1 MSEKWM
7 SDRAR
12 SSEECVREIAQRYI
26 SEVWVRRLGQ
36 RVRSVRGTD
45 QIKGSDRQVRESV
58 QMKRFWIRE
67 KGQRDRSNR
76 HQIKIVIM
84 KIMTNRGVR

>member
-26 SEVWVRRLGQ
+26 SKAWIRGLGQ
-36 RVRSVRGTD
+36 RTGSVRGTD
-45 QIKGSDRQVRESV
+45 LIKGSDGQVRESV